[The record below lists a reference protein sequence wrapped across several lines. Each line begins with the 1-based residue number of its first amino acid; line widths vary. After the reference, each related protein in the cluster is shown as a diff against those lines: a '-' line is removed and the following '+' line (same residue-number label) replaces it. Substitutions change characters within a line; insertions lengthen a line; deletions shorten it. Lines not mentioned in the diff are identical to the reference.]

1 MFSFARLFVQTNE
14 KVNAVLMSFLG
25 RPSAHRNYRVAL
37 DSPKS
42 ELSGKKIRQRDLF
55 YQSRLIFL
63 SDKEN
68 FSIRGLWFYFVLHVF
83 SCHRHCVCIFSCHC
97 HHFHT
102 AKRGCIRKILY
113 FCPWLSQSL
122 GMGGSRHF
130 GFRVSLTAERVS
142 ATSLV
147 GKGRFLNV
155 IFYHI
160 ELRNFDSIR
169 RYRNEASTL
178 GVLYPCAIGVSFRKG
193 VSCGVHHL

>member
-68 FSIRGLWFYFVLHVF
+68 FSIRGL
-83 SCHRHCVCIFSCHC
+83 
-97 HHFHT
+97 
-102 AKRGCIRKILY
+102 
-113 FCPWLSQSL
+113 
-122 GMGGSRHF
+122 
-130 GFRVSLTAERVS
+130 
-142 ATSLV
+142 
-147 GKGRFLNV
+147 
-155 IFYHI
+155 
-160 ELRNFDSIR
+160 
-169 RYRNEASTL
+169 
-178 GVLYPCAIGVSFRKG
+178 
-193 VSCGVHHL
+193 